1 MRRFYVQKQMSFFLS
16 VSLLGNR
23 TKKEN
28 LSTFF
33 ADFGDSMYYFVPQV
47 NYTTK
52 LWRIILDIW
61 QIYTAISSQQQQKM
75 AQYLRRQSEV

>member
-16 VSLLGNR
+16 VSPLGNR

-28 LSTFF
+28 LPTVF
-33 ADFGDSMYYFVPQV
+33 ADFGDSMHYFVPQV

-52 LWRIILDIW
+52 LWHIILDI
-61 QIYTAISSQQQQKM
+61 
-75 AQYLRRQSEV
+75 